1 MIHVLGRIINKGGKI
16 KMAKREMEFKKED
29 DVVTVQTE
37 TTVTDL
43 EPEKKEVEGKI
54 VNCRKLNIRKSPSVP
69 KKNPLS
75 NVITIV
81 DDKANVIVDLGKS
94 NDGWYK
100 VTVNGDV
107 SGYCMTEYIS
117 IK

>member
-1 MIHVLGRIINKGGKI
+1 
-16 KMAKREMEFKKED
+16 MAKREMEFKKDED
-29 DVVTVQTE
+29 VAGCATE
-37 TTVTDL
+37 TTVKDP
-43 EPEKKEVEGKI
+43 EPEKKQVEGKI

-69 KKNPLS
+69 KKNLLS
-75 NVITIV
+75 NVITTV